1 LLSGA
6 TAVLTNVPVTD
17 VVELVEVFFLLLESS
32 FGSIDDTCDT
42 IKDARGVLDGNWGE
56 LSAQLSQTTKAVKE
70 SAELKI
76 LLLFSAFGGID
87 DTCDTIKDARG
98 VLDGNWGE
106 LSAQLSQTTK
116 AVKESTELEVLI
128 RKSGELLL
136 RSSPSPSSTTA
147 GLSSTDNAT
156 DTSEDGTN
164 RLDACAEEAAPTE
177 VLKSGCEVFLLLSV
191 GARSIYEVL
200 EVLSSAPSSSAA
212 TAGLS
217 STDNATDTSEDRTDD
232 TKAS

>member
-1 LLSGA
+1 LE
-6 TAVLTNVPVTD
+6 VLV
-17 VVELVEVFFLLLESS
+17 
-32 FGSIDDTCDT
+32 
-42 IKDARGVLDGNWGE
+42 
-56 LSAQLSQTTKAVKE
+56 
-70 SAELKI
+70 
-76 LLLFSAFGGID
+76 LFSAFGGID
-87 DTCDTIKDARG
+87 DTSDTIEDARG

-164 RLDACAEEAAPTE
+164 RLDACAEEAAPTKVFHGLLE
-177 VLKSGCEVFLLLSV
+177 FLSLKGVQFGPVGGSIPIEADHILGFSVLLAGLDNAANTVENSGKGLEAEADKGAELHLLS
-191 GARSIYEVL
+191 GHGTNGSL
-200 EVLSSAPSSSAA
+200 
-212 TAGLS
+212 GLS
-217 STDNATDTSEDRTDD
+217 GGSVGHPSLDPLDPSLLGVLPFLVLGEDLGGVALVSR
-232 TKAS
+232 SSN